1 MNNTGEQVA
10 DDNRKKDY
18 TSAGSATH
26 SLYCR
31 IAQQQADQRGDDG
44 YSDGVDKRVHRF
56 GVHHELAEVGQRKR
70 PSVVRKGIEHDEQ
83 QRYYD
88 KYKQKQR
95 VGYRPVAPAHEEMG

>member
-1 MNNTGEQVA
+1 MLLAQ
-10 DDNRKKDY
+10 DIR
-18 TSAGSATH
+18 
-26 SLYCR
+26 CR
-31 IAQQQADQRGDDG
+31 IAQQQADQRGDNG

-70 PSVVRKGIEHDEQ
+70 SPFVRKGIEHDEQ